1 MRTAQGKVSSFL
13 MVEERRFPLRAV
25 MTLGTSSYVA
35 FGELLSMDILMAV
48 LALGRGGPEIGVEQF
63 GLKVR
68 GLVAI
73 DAGRSAVRAHQGEFC
88 G

>member
-73 DAGRSAVRAHQGEFC
+73 DASRSAVCAHQ
-88 G
+88 